1 MTHEPEG
8 MRKRIAVAREALRR
22 AGVKVTPQRVEIFRA
37 VVAAGDHPD
46 AETVLHSVRK
56 RLPTV
61 SLDTV
66 YRTLWLMVDLGLLST
81 LGTPRDRTRFDANP
95 RPHHHF
101 VCRKCGATA
110 DFESEALDRLEIPD
124 AVRELGNV
132 ETARVEVRGL
142 CRGCAGTVA
151 VEDPKAPASEH
162 PADPAGK

>member
-1 MTHEPEG
+1 MTREPEG
-8 MRKRIAVAREALRR
+8 MRKRLEKAREALRR

-37 VVAAGDHPD
+37 AAASGEHPD
-46 AETVLHSVRK
+46 AETVFHGVRK

-81 LGTPRDRTRFDANP
+81 LGTPRERTRFDANP

-110 DFESEALDRLEIPD
+110 DFESEALDRLEIPGS
-124 AVRELGNV
+124 VRELGSV
-132 ETARVEVRGL
+132 ETAQVEVRGL
-142 CRGCAGTVA
+142 CRRCAG
-151 VEDPKAPASEH
+151 SEAGN
-162 PADPAGK
+162 PVKGPSPVNRADE